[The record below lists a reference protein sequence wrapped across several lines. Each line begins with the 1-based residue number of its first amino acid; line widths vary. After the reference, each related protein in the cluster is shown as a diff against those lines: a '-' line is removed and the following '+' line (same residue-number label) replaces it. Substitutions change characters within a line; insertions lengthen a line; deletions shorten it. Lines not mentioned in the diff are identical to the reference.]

1 MKGFIKVT
9 EQDGFRVLIPVKEIK
24 SVLETHDG
32 AFIETNGTE
41 RRDIVG
47 ILAQENFDTVVE
59 MISAA

>member
-32 AFIETNGTE
+32 AFIETNGMDK
-41 RRDIVG
+41 RDMIG
-47 ILAQENFDTVVE
+47 ILTQENFDKVLE
-59 MISAA
+59 MISVA

>member
-41 RRDIVG
+41 KRDLVG
-47 ILAQENFDTVVE
+47 ILAQENFDKVVE